1 MAESEKADS
10 GKTQTLPWLVL
21 SGILGMFAVGTPL
34 PTGPKDAAKPPGKAD
49 AAAETRAR
57 VPLNPLLKP
66 IEEFHASRDDGW
78 LPADLARDVH
88 GYHTEFLIATVP
100 DPIDSPYG
108 YAFDQVVDAIQR
120 GVQQKDGYL
129 LDRAWLPWEADRKAK
144 TPPAGTPATPHPNP
158 TEYRETMPGVLVFR
172 HGKDA
177 AKGVNKPGLC
187 VVFLV
192 GETPLGGIHKKAFW
206 ECLKLIG
213 TSAEAAEPVRV
224 IGPYFTGSQTSL
236 QFLIDDWMRGATSG
250 SWYTGPLPNR
260 FRVLTGNA
268 SGMRTKEFF
277 KNAWGPERVEVA
289 ATVAPA
295 RVQLNAVLH
304 FLSGR
309 DGTRATDAIPAKSA
323 PRLPGRVALLTE
335 SNTGFGKHVAAYG
348 DNSEIVVLRFP
359 LHVSRLKSEY
369 AQAFRRKDEQA
380 GLKSATPVSGGFED
394 AGGVGEGVPS
404 QGGAA
409 TTAANNAVLAN
420 ILSTISRER
429 YRYVGVIATDTRDKL
444 FLTRLV
450 RENCPDV
457 HVFLTN
463 ADVLLTHPDYLYHM
477 KGVVVGSTYPL
488 YAPNQRWVNPNAP
501 ELLLLASAAA
511 QGYYNAT
518 LALIGAADQMLEYS
532 PPAFATGPGVPNDRP
547 PVWVSMVAPSGS
559 LVPLQVFT
567 GYEDP
572 GEYVWRKPGGFPA
585 AAPTGLRYPASVY
598 LAGVVLVAFWVWLAA
613 RFWRGRGVWATTGGS
628 GLSPAVGVYRT
639 VLLGAQMVLAVAV
652 VAVASARLEHFGTGS
667 VEDLAVLAVAA
678 FGWLLFLALAVRGVS
693 LRRPAAG
700 PDARRWRWNLVNL
713 VVVFGIVAFTAVFLG
728 RFWTHA
734 DRPHRALFF
743 VRAVDLSTGLSPLTP
758 LLLMCVA
765 ITAGAYFQM
774 ERHEVARRCRVAS
787 PFPSDGEG
795 VFDRLSDQDRR
806 LKVEMSP
813 GRFWKRHRVALTTLF
828 AGLLVGGVTVWRQ
841 SLPTVEGVLW
851 DTAFVLGFWAVYA
864 FAALT
869 LLELVMLWRQTKSLL
884 AVVAQLPMM
893 RVFARLPAKVSAVV
907 TKHLYTRS
915 TQPLLLHMTTHQLRL
930 LSVTADADPD
940 APDAVRNLG
949 PLADEAEAK
958 LNAVS
963 NPPRHQ
969 VVGPADEA
977 ALRDLLSEG
986 ASRALK
992 ALAPRWKSLPTDEA
1006 FGGTPAA
1013 TTTEPAWVGRA
1024 EELAATQLVNYLSQ
1038 FFLQLRSLMLSGLV
1052 CSSLL
1057 LLAATCYPFHPERL
1071 LLVFLLGLV
1080 GAGVAAVMYVF
1091 VDMSRDETVS
1101 RVAKTTPGR
1110 LSLDSGVLSPLV
1122 TYVLPTLGI
1131 LTAQLSGT
1139 FRWALEPILR
1149 VVK

>member
-1 MAESEKADS
+1 
-10 GKTQTLPWLVL
+10 
-21 SGILGMFAVGTPL
+21 
-34 PTGPKDAAKPPGKAD
+34 
-49 AAAETRAR
+49 
-57 VPLNPLLKP
+57 
-66 IEEFHASRDDGW
+66 
-78 LPADLARDVH
+78 
-88 GYHTEFLIATVP
+88 
-100 DPIDSPYG
+100 
-108 YAFDQVVDAIQR
+108 
-120 GVQQKDGYL
+120 
-129 LDRAWLPWEADRKAK
+129 
-144 TPPAGTPATPHPNP
+144 
-158 TEYRETMPGVLVFR
+158 MPGVLVFR
-172 HGKDA
+172 HGRDA
-177 AKGVNKPGLC
+177 SKGIDRPGLC

-192 GETPLGGIHKKAFW
+192 GETPLGGIHKRAFW
-206 ECLKLIG
+206 ECLKLLG
-213 TSAEAAEPVRV
+213 TSARAADPVRV

-236 QFLIDDWMRGATSG
+236 QFLIDDWLRGATAG
-250 SWYTGPLPNR
+250 SWYTGPLPNK

-304 FLSGR
+304 FLAAR
-309 DGTRATDAIPAKSA
+309 DGARAADEIPAKAA

-348 DNSEIVVLRFP
+348 DNAEVVVLRFP

-380 GLKSATPVSGGFED
+380 GLKQASPVAADGFED
-394 AGGVGEGVPS
+394 AGGAGEGVPS

-409 TTAANNAVLAN
+409 TSAANNAVLAN
-420 ILSTISRER
+420 ILSTVSRER
-429 YRYVGVIATDTRDKL
+429 FRYVGVVATDTRDKL
-444 FLTRLV
+444 FLVRLV
-450 RENCPDV
+450 REFCPDV
-457 HVFLTN
+457 HVFLTQ
-463 ADVLLTHPDYLYHM
+463 ADLLLTHPDYLYHM

-488 YAPNQRWVNPNAP
+488 YAPNQQWVNPGAP
-501 ELLLLASAAA
+501 ELLLLSSSAA

-518 LALIGAADQMLEYS
+518 LALVGAADQMLEYA
-532 PPAFATGPGVPNDRP
+532 PPAFAAGPGVPADRP

-572 GEYVWRKPGGFPA
+572 GGYVWRKPGGFPA
-585 AAPTGLRYPASVY
+585 PPPTGLRYPASAY
-598 LAGVVLVAFWVWLAA
+598 LAGVVLAAFWAWLGVK
-613 RFWRGRGVWATTGGS
+613 FWRGRGVWATTGES
-628 GLSPAVGVYRT
+628 GGHSPAVGVYRT

-652 VAVASARLEHFGTGS
+652 AAVASARLEHFGAGS
-667 VEDLAVLAVAA
+667 VEDLAVLVAAA
-678 FGWLLFLALAVRGVS
+678 FGWVLFLGLAVRGVS
-693 LRRPAAG
+693 LRRPADG
-700 PDARRWRWNLVNL
+700 PAARRWRWNLVNL
-713 VVVFGIVAFTAVFLG
+713 VVVLGLVAFAAAFLG
-728 RFWTHA
+728 RFWFHA

-743 VRAVDLSTGLSPLTP
+743 ARAVDLSTGLSPLTP
-758 LLLMCVA
+758 LFLMCVA
-765 ITAGAYFQM
+765 VTAGAYFQM
-774 ERHEVARRCRVAS
+774 ERHEVARRCRVPS
-787 PFPSDGEG
+787 PFPSGAEG
-795 VFDRLSDQDRR
+795 LFDRLSDQDRR

-813 GRFWKRHRVALTTLF
+813 GRFWKRHRVALTALF

-841 SLPTVEGVLW
+841 SLPTVEGLLW
-851 DTAFVLGFWAVYA
+851 DAAFVVGFWAVYA

-869 LLELVMLWRQTKSLL
+869 LLELLMLWRQTKQLL
-884 AVVAQLPMM
+884 AVVAQIPMM

-915 TQPLLLHMTTHQLRL
+915 TQPLLLQMTTHQLRL
-930 LSVTADADPD
+930 LADTAASDPD
-940 APDAVRNLG
+940 APDAVRNLEK
-949 PLADEAEAK
+949 LADEAEARLK
-958 LNAVS
+958 AVA
-963 NPPRHQ
+963 NPARNQAPD
-969 VVGPADEA
+969 PADEA
-977 ALRDLLSEG
+977 ALRDVLSDG
-986 ASRALK
+986 AGRALA

-1006 FGGTPAA
+1006 FGGSPAA
-1013 TTTEPAWVGRA
+1013 ATPDATATEPAWVGRA

-1038 FFLQLRSLMLSGLV
+1038 YFIQLRSLMLSALV

-1080 GAGVAAVMYVF
+1080 GAGVGAVMYVF
-1091 VDMSRDETVS
+1091 IDMSRDETVS

-1110 LSLDSGVLSPLV
+1110 LSLDSGVVGPLV

-1131 LTAQLSGT
+1131 LAAQLSGT